1 MTFDWD
7 ILNWIQTLHTPAGD
21 VLMPYIS
28 LLGDGGMI
36 WIIAGIVLTI
46 FPRTRNIGIAVLIAL
61 ILDVILCNGILKP
74 LVARIRPCD
83 IDTTV
88 QLLIARP
95 TDFSFP
101 SGHTASSFAAA
112 SALFM
117 QKSRFKI
124 PALVLAVL
132 IAFSRLYLFV
142 HFPSDIAAGALV
154 GIMCGAAGSYIA
166 EKFIF
171 GKVLKKC

>member
-1 MTFDWD
+1 MTLDWD
-7 ILNWIQTLHTPAGD
+7 ILNWIQTLHTPACD

-28 LLGDGGMI
+28 LLGNGGMI
-36 WIIAGIVLTI
+36 WIIAGIVLAI
-46 FPRTRNIGIAVLIAL
+46 FPCTRKIGFAVIISL

-83 IDTTV
+83 IDTAV

-95 TDFSFP
+95 ADFSFP

-117 QKSRFKI
+117 QKSRLKI
-124 PALVLAVL
+124 PALILAVL

-142 HFPSDIAAGALV
+142 HFPSDIAAGALA
-154 GIMCGAAGSYIA
+154 GIMCGAAGSYIT